1 MSNEYFLSHALKR
14 RKFLGTAG
22 AAAGAVLASSMIPG
36 CTTSAPSSNS
46 SPAAGGDLSIP
57 EAKIRMGA
65 VAYTNHAWTVL
76 AEQAG
81 FLKDVGLAM
90 DPPTPKILLDQQCVP
105 QLQNKELDITTMFF
119 GLIVQALDKVTN
131 VKPILVYS
139 YWQGNT
145 ILTAPDSGFK
155 TVDDFLQEG
164 MPWDEAA
171 KAAMAQLKGQQLTV
185 PPNQSTA
192 PWLDYAFSFAD
203 LKKEDAQLVALED
216 PKAVQL
222 ALAGRSKFASPSGA
236 VQIYQLQ
243 FQNGWRPVMSTLQMV
258 KNIPGGTNTPV
269 NNVLNYDVIQCT
281 QEYYDQNH
289 DTVLRFV
296 SAMYR
301 TMDYMFG
308 PKQEEALTSYAPFI
322 NANTGAQLD
331 AKAIKFIFEQLDPFF
346 TWENQS
352 KVWEDTS
359 FPLYYKNL
367 YTFQV
372 QKYIENGTIANKDY
386 DLDQTFL
393 AKTIWT
399 EMRQLQQQSDQLIE
413 KAKTASLSAE
423 KQALFDKGKTHY
435 DHFNFLDA
443 ARFMEAALA

>member
-1 MSNEYFLSHALKR
+1 MLNSDSRQFSLKR
-14 RKFLGTAG
+14 RKFLGTAS
-22 AAAGAVLASSMIPG
+22 AAAGAAIASSFIPG
-36 CTTSAPSSNS
+36 CTTPSSPS
-46 SPAAGGDLSIP
+46 SSTDSNEPTIP
-57 EAKIRMGA
+57 NAKVRVGA
-65 VAYTNHAWTVL
+65 VAYTNHSWVVL

-119 GLIVQALDKVTN
+119 GLISQALDKITD

-164 MPWDEAA
+164 KSWDEAA
-171 KAAMAQLKGQQLTV
+171 KLTMEQLKGQQLTV
-185 PPNQSTA
+185 PPNQSTG
-192 PWLDYAFSFAD
+192 PWLDFAFSFANMT
-203 LKKEDAQLVALED
+203 KEDAQLVALED

-243 FQNGWRPVMSTLQMV
+243 YQNGWRPVMSTLQMV
-258 KNIPGGTNTPV
+258 KNMEAGTNTPV

-281 QEYYDQNH
+281 QDYYDQNKE
-289 DTVLRFV
+289 TVLRFV

-308 PKQEEALTSYAPFI
+308 PKQEEALTKYAPFI

-331 AKAIKFIFEQLDPFF
+331 AAAIKFIFEVLDPFF
-346 TWENQS
+346 TWENQT
-352 KVWEDTS
+352 KIWEDES

-367 YTFQV
+367 YTFQI
-372 QKYIENGTIANKDY
+372 QKYIAEGTIADQEY
-386 DLDQTFL
+386 DLEKTFL
-393 AKTIWT
+393 AKTIWQ
-399 EMRQLQQQSDQLIE
+399 EMRQLQQQSDELIE
-413 KAKTASLSAE
+413 KAKTASLTPA
-423 KQALFDKGKTHY
+423 KQAIFDKGKTQY
-435 DHFNFLDA
+435 DNFNFLDA
-443 ARFMEAALA
+443 SRFLEAALA